1 MGSLSRS
8 DLRAVVDLARILPPA
23 LRRLDD
29 RDVLLE
35 LAGRRPTRTV
45 TVCTTAPPRVSSR
58 PVPRRI
64 TRPGERWAAA
74 ELEALL
80 TERLTLGGAA

>member
-8 DLRAVVDLARILPPA
+8 DLRAVADLARVLPPA

-29 RDVLLE
+29 RDALLE
-35 LAGRRPTRTV
+35 LAGRRPSRTV

-58 PVPRRI
+58 SAPRRI

-80 TERLTLGGAA
+80 TERLALGGAA

>member
-35 LAGRRPTRTV
+35 LANPT
-45 TVCTTAPPRVSSR
+45 
-58 PVPRRI
+58 
-64 TRPGERWAAA
+64 
-74 ELEALL
+74 EAND
-80 TERLTLGGAA
+80 GH